1 MGRPKSFNREEV
13 LEKAM
18 PIFWKHGFADT
29 SLEELERATG
39 VNRSGLDTGFR
50 NKESLLA
57 GRTSRLF
64 L

>member
-1 MGRPKSFNREEV
+1 MGRPTSFSREDV
-13 LEKAM
+13 LQKAE
-18 PIFWKHGFADT
+18 PVFWTHGFADT
-29 SLEELERATG
+29 SLQDMERATG